1 MVASDRAYDRVMP
14 VKKVRR
20 LPRGM
25 TPVKMTTAVG
35 VLVLS
40 ALGFVL
46 LAAAVPSERR
56 LTMYFDARV
65 TDEKTIQ
72 YGRELLDNPIA
83 WFIDPDGH
91 NQLAHAL
98 AIEARIAAGGHREL
112 DEIGLDLDPTLATD
126 QHQRGINQAR
136 VAGILTLALI
146 FLGSLIGFILW
157 VRDLRNGG
165 WIGSSTLLGLALLPI
180 IYTFLIS
187 LPLALALAP
196 LWLVA
201 IVTVGRQSM
210 IAMRL
215 RGPREL

>member
-1 MVASDRAYDRVMP
+1 MTQ
-14 VKKVRR
+14 VKK
-20 LPRGM
+20 
-25 TPVKMTTAVG
+25 TTALG

-40 ALGFVL
+40 ALGFAL
-46 LAAAVPSERR
+46 LALAVPSERR

-65 TDEKTIQ
+65 TDEKTIR

-83 WFIDPDGH
+83 WFLDPDGH

-112 DEIGLDLDPTLATD
+112 DEIDLLLDPTLATD
-126 QHQRGINQAR
+126 HHQIAINQAR
-136 VAGILTLALI
+136 IAGILSLALVL
-146 FLGSLIGFILW
+146 LGGLIGFVLW

-165 WIGSSTLLGLALLPI
+165 WIGASTLLCLALLPI

-187 LPLALALAP
+187 LPLALVLAP

>member
-1 MVASDRAYDRVMP
+1 MTQ
-14 VKKVRR
+14 VKK
-20 LPRGM
+20 
-25 TPVKMTTAVG
+25 TTALG

-46 LAAAVPSERR
+46 LAVGVPAERR

-65 TDEKTIQ
+65 TDEQTIQ
-72 YGRELLDNPIA
+72 YGRELLGNRLA
-83 WFIDPDGH
+83 WFLDPDGH
-91 NQLAHAL
+91 NQLARAL

-112 DEIGLDLDPTLATD
+112 DEIELMLDPTLATD
-126 QHQRGINQAR
+126 HHQIAINQAR
-136 VAGILTLALI
+136 VAGILSLALI
-146 FLGSLIGFILW
+146 LLGGLIGFVLW

-165 WIGSSTLLGLALLPI
+165 WIGASTLLGLALLPI

-187 LPLALALAP
+187 LPLALVLAP
-196 LWLVA
+196 LWVIA